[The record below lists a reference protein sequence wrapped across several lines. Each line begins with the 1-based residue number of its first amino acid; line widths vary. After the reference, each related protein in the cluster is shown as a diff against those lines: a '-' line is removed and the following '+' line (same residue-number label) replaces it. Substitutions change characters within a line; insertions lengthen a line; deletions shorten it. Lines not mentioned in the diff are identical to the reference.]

1 MGSWGR
7 VPRYDRI
14 RSRHIEW
21 STHQGAKGLFRVNDL
36 INKYADDNVISVRLR
51 IRGGHQEGCPPHA
64 EKVGITMYWRSKG
77 K

>member
-21 STHQGAKGLFRVNDL
+21 STPKDLSGLMILL
-36 INKYADDNVISVRLR
+36 INTLMTMSSVSDS
-51 IRGGHQEGCPPHA
+51 GSGVPQEGCPPHA